1 MTFVT
6 EFLISLRGIPRPSLA
21 AIKASGYPVAL
32 EARADERDK
41 RALTYIEQIF
51 SSNSDNNKENPNLD
65 DAIFLR
71 SRVES
76 VLDIAL
82 ANYA

>member
-1 MTFVT
+1 
-6 EFLISLRGIPRPSLA
+6 
-21 AIKASGYPVAL
+21 L
-32 EARADERDK
+32 EAGADERDK
-41 RALTYIEQIF
+41 RELTYIEQIF
-51 SSNSDNNKENPNLD
+51 SSNSDNNKYNPNLD
-65 DAIFLR
+65 DAVFLR

>member
-6 EFLISLRGIPRPSLA
+6 EFLISLRGIPRPSFA

-32 EARADERDK
+32 EAKADERDR
-41 RALTYIEQIF
+41 RALTYVVEML
-51 SSNSDNNKENPNLD
+51 SSNTYDNKRKPNLD

-71 SRVES
+71 RR
-76 VLDIAL
+76 I
-82 ANYA
+82 

>member
-1 MTFVT
+1 MTLVT

-41 RALTYIEQIF
+41 RALTYIEQTF
-51 SSNSDNNKENPNLD
+51 NSNADNNK
-65 DAIFLR
+65 
-71 SRVES
+71 
-76 VLDIAL
+76 
-82 ANYA
+82 

>member
-21 AIKASGYPVAL
+21 AMKARGYPVAL

-41 RALTYIEQIF
+41 RALTYIEQMF
-51 SSNSDNNKENPNLD
+51 SSNSDNNK
-65 DAIFLR
+65 
-71 SRVES
+71 
-76 VLDIAL
+76 
-82 ANYA
+82 

>member
-6 EFLISLRGIPRPSLA
+6 EFLISFRGIPRPSFA

-41 RALTYIEQIF
+41 RALTYVQQML
-51 SSNSDNNKENPNLD
+51 SYNLD
-65 DAIFLR
+65 D
-71 SRVES
+71 
-76 VLDIAL
+76 
-82 ANYA
+82 NK

>member
-41 RALTYIEQIF
+41 RALTCIKQIY
-51 SSNSDNNKENPNLD
+51 S
-65 DAIFLR
+65 
-71 SRVES
+71 
-76 VLDIAL
+76 AL
-82 ANYA
+82 VQITTNRTRTSMMQYS

>member
-6 EFLISLRGIPRPSLA
+6 EFLISLRGIPRPNLA

-41 RALTYIEQIF
+41 RALTYIFEQIF
-51 SSNSDNNKENPNLD
+51 SSDSDNIK
-65 DAIFLR
+65 
-71 SRVES
+71 
-76 VLDIAL
+76 
-82 ANYA
+82 

>member
-21 AIKASGYPVAL
+21 AIKANGYPVAL
-32 EARADERDK
+32 EASADERDK

-51 SSNSDNNKENPNLD
+51 RSDSDNNK
-65 DAIFLR
+65 
-71 SRVES
+71 
-76 VLDIAL
+76 
-82 ANYA
+82 

>member
-21 AIKASGYPVAL
+21 AINARGYPVAL

-41 RALTYIEQIF
+41 RALTYI
-51 SSNSDNNKENPNLD
+51 L
-65 DAIFLR
+65 
-71 SRVES
+71 
-76 VLDIAL
+76 
-82 ANYA
+82 